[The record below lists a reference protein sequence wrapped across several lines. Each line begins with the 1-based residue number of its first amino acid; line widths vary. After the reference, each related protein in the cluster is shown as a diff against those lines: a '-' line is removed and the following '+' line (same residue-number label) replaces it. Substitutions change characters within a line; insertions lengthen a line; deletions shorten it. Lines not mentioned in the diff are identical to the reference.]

1 MVVMW
6 REWIED
12 ESRIASTKEEK
23 QRVIQL
29 YSKAVEDYLCKLLN
43 IIPFLF
49 CHHHFGFNS

>member
-1 MVVMW
+1 MW

-29 YSKAVEDYLCKLLN
+29 YSEAVRDYLCELS
-43 IIPFLF
+43 IFSSSLF
-49 CHHHFGFNS
+49 NL